1 MNLIVHA
8 CGSHK
13 GLHSMKSMRLLG
25 STALLA
31 LLAAC
36 GGNGLQPLIG
46 ADATLIEAETAFGEL
61 ETRATDIQVAEG
73 DTLFVNLPTGDATY
87 QGIISGGDG
96 AGGVGNVTHYADLSL
111 STDFDTNDVT
121 GSITNVV
128 TDVVDFENPTG
139 TINVTGSITDGGPNA
154 AINFNGSGAL
164 VGTGVEADYVLLSAN
179 GGFAG
184 TDGAAI
190 GGNQATDINWTSGL
204 VGGEISD
211 GDWYAERN

>member
-1 MNLIVHA
+1 
-8 CGSHK
+8 
-13 GLHSMKSMRLLG
+13 MKSMRLLG

-87 QGIISGGDG
+87 QGIISGGDD
-96 AGGVGNVTHYADLSL
+96 AGGIGGVTHYADLSL
-111 STDFDTNDVT
+111 STDFDTNDLT

-128 TDVVDFENPTG
+128 TNVVDFENPTG
-139 TINVTGSITDGGPNA
+139 TINVTGTISDGGPNA
-154 AINFNGSGAL
+154 EINFNGSGAL
-164 VGTGVEADYVLLSAN
+164 VGTGVEADYVLLNAN
-179 GGFAG
+179 GSFAG
-184 TDGAAI
+184 TDGAAV
-190 GGNQATDINWTSGL
+190 GGFQATNIEWTSGL